1 LTRSTGIALDGTGLG
16 LIIGEVLV
24 ASILTTDATRTLA
37 IVRGLTSGGV
47 K

>member
-1 LTRSTGIALDGTGLG
+1 LTRSTGIALDGTRLG
-16 LIIGEVLV
+16 LIIGGVRV
-24 ASILTTDATRTLA
+24 ASILTTDATRTLG